1 MPCYDPAERERR
13 VGARLVM
20 ALLRLSQ
27 AVKRLTLAEAAEAA
41 LTPVQAQTLLFV
53 RYTKP
58 FLASVSRLAQA
69 LGATHVT
76 ALGVVDGLVR
86 RGLLVK
92 EASADDRRVT
102 LLRLTERGAAV
113 CQRLEHFGHTL
124 EEALGSLDEEEQRQL
139 EGALGRLVWSLW
151 AAGALQVAEPCR
163 GCAYFVEDAAAGA
176 PEPHYCRL
184 IARHLSE
191 QDARRDCPDHT
202 PPALLAYRVARPRRA
217 R

>member
-1 MPCYDPAERERR
+1 
-13 VGARLVM
+13 M

-27 AVKRLTLAEAAEAA
+27 AIKRLTIAEATEAE

-58 FLASVSRLAQA
+58 FLASVRRLAQA
-69 LGATHVT
+69 LGTTHVT
-76 ALGVVDGLVR
+76 ALGVVDGLAR

-102 LLRLTERGAAV
+102 LLRLTTRGTAV
-113 CQRLEHFGHTL
+113 CQRLAHFGHTL
-124 EEALGSLDEEEQRQL
+124 EEALGRLDEEEQGQL
-139 EGALGRLVWSLW
+139 ERALGRLVWSLW

-163 GCAYFVEDAAAGA
+163 GCAYFVENAAAST

-202 PPALLAYRVARPRRA
+202 PLALLAAREAQPRRG